1 MKRFLP
7 ALVVLTTALALGGA
21 EEGRAASFGL
31 GAGTVDPE
39 GVLRTPWFTVNMRW
53 KLNDKLMLE
62 PEAGY
67 WSKTSELIPAFETTM
82 KDRSLGLNLV
92 HPIHRKR
99 VGFFVGAGLGV
110 HLLESSSDVQGT
122 ATESERELKEALH
135 LFGGLEYDLRG
146 LTLFGAVRF
155 DIIADANQSKIY
167 GGVRFGK

>member
-1 MKRFLP
+1 
-7 ALVVLTTALALGGA
+7 
-21 EEGRAASFGL
+21 
-31 GAGTVDPE
+31 
-39 GVLRTPWFTVNMRW
+39 VLRTPWFTVNARW
-53 KLNDKLMLE
+53 TLNEKLMLE

-67 WSKTSELIPAFETTM
+67 WTKTTELIPGIETTM
-82 KDRSLGLNLV
+82 KDRSLGMNLV

-110 HLLESSSDVQGT
+110 HLLESSADVQGT
-122 ATESERELKEALH
+122 PTEGDRELKEALH